1 MDPLLNFTDK
11 VILITGAAS
20 GFGKLLSTEVA
31 QRGAKLVLGDLNEA
45 GVLAVAEEL
54 QAQGCEVVAHR
65 CDVSKEADCK
75 ALVDAARETFGKL
88 DIAVNNAG
96 IPTAMKPLEETEE
109 AEMDQQF
116 NINAK
121 GVFFGMK
128 YQIPL
133 MREVGEGS
141 VLNVSSMAGLGG
153 APKIASYAAAKHAVV
168 GLTKTAAVEY
178 GRKGVRVNAICPF
191 FSLTPMITD
200 AETAKGVSPEDID
213 AFLGQAS
220 PMKRLGK
227 PEEMVNVML
236 MIISPGNTF
245 MNGQT
250 IAVDG
255 GISAF

>member
-1 MDPLLNFTDK
+1 MDPILNFTDK

-20 GFGKLLSTEVA
+20 GFGKQLSAEAA

-45 GVLAVAEEL
+45 GVQAVAEEL
-54 QAQGCEVVAHR
+54 KAQGSEVVAQR

-75 ALVDAARETFGKL
+75 ALVDSAREAFGKL

-96 IPTAMKPLEETEE
+96 IPTDMKPLQDTDE

-133 MREVGEGS
+133 MREAGEGS

-200 AETAKGVSPEDID
+200 STMAKDVNPEDIE

-220 PMKRLGK
+220 PMKRLGT
-227 PEEMVNVML
+227 PEEIVNVML
-236 MIISPGNTF
+236 MMISPVNTF